1 MVLEK
6 KILCCQCIFAIL
18 PLQYLPLEGGVV
30 LHLNKFESSSLNKVL
45 SVPSLVET
53 SRLVLKKK
61 TLKCYQIVSAIL
73 LLKFYQ
79 DRPNM
84 VSKEECTNFVQCMN
98 TYNRDRSSMLLQ
110 CNLAYS
116 KIVALAN
123 ISRVIC
129 DVRFITDF

>member
-1 MVLEK
+1 MLSMYF
-6 KILCCQCIFAIL
+6 CYFAITVS
-18 PLQYLPLEGGVV
+18 PLRGRHGAPFKQIWIL
-30 LHLNKFESSSLNKVL
+30 FTQQCF
-45 SVPSLVET
+45 VPSLVET

-61 TLKCYQIVSAIL
+61 TLKCYQIVSAIF

-110 CNLAYS
+110 CYLAYS

-123 ISRVIC
+123 ISRVIS
-129 DVRFITDF
+129 DVRFIADFWLSR

>member
-1 MVLEK
+1 MLSMYF
-6 KILCCQCIFAIL
+6 CYFAITVS
-18 PLQYLPLEGGVV
+18 PLGGRRGAPFKQIWI
-30 LHLNKFESSSLNKVL
+30 LFTQQCF
-45 SVPSLVET
+45 VPSLVET

-123 ISRVIC
+123 ISKVIS
-129 DVRFITDF
+129 DVRFIADFWLSR